1 MTFRL
6 VEGLKFMYKQTK
18 GLIPMKINKVEELVG
33 ITKKNIRFYE
43 EKGLITPARNEENM
57 YREYSDADVDMLLR
71 IKLLRQ
77 LSIPIDEI
85 AKLQNG
91 YLTLEDCM
99 RRHRIYMEREE
110 ENLRQKKSICQQIEE
125 SKDQLL
131 ELDTEKYFQLMQKME
146 REGVRFMNVNHVDKK
161 RKDSI
166 VSAITMIIIMIA
178 TIALLVWGYMVEPL
192 PLVFFALI
200 IAMPVVVII
209 GVLLALK
216 ERMRQIEGGEEDAA
230 SKY

>member
-1 MTFRL
+1 
-6 VEGLKFMYKQTK
+6 
-18 GLIPMKINKVEELVG
+18 MKINKVEQLVG

-99 RRHRIYMEREE
+99 RRHRIYLEREE

-125 SKDQLL
+125 SKEQLL
-131 ELDTEKYFQLMQKME
+131 QLDTEKYFQRMKEME
-146 REGVRFMNVNHVDKK
+146 DEGVRFMNVNHVDKK
-161 RKDSI
+161 RKAPI
-166 VSAITMIIIMIA
+166 ISAITMIIIMIA
-178 TIALLVWGYMVEPL
+178 TIALLVWANTVEPL
-192 PLVFFALI
+192 PFVFIALI
-200 IAMPVVVII
+200 IAIPVVVII
-209 GVLLALK
+209 GVLLALRD
-216 ERMRQIEGGEEDAA
+216 RMRQIEGGEEDAA